1 MLAVNAAV
9 DSLPL
14 VAMLPLQPPEAVQL
28 VASVELHVNVDDPP
42 LLTLVG
48 LAVSVTVGAGAV
60 TDTLT
65 DLLALPPVPVQL
77 SV

>member
-1 MLAVNAAV
+1 MSAPV
-9 DSLPL
+9 DWLPL
-14 VAMLPLQPPEAVQL
+14 VALAPLQPPEAVQV

-48 LAVSVTVGAGAV
+48 LAVRVTVGAGAV